1 MPATT
6 KNTIS
11 DITLQNI
18 TNTPIVTFL
27 KEKIPKEKI
36 KDWEIEWKGFVNR
49 QQYNHKLS
57 EKLIDFYETV
67 EKYTIQISK
76 KDEYAQ
82 AIKIDTLN
90 KYETCIISGIR
101 KLQEDIGMAPNLNH
115 VKFKNIKKTYLELK

>member
-67 EKYTIQISK
+67 EKYAIQISK

-82 AIKIDTLN
+82 AIKIDT
-90 KYETCIISGIR
+90 
-101 KLQEDIGMAPNLNH
+101 
-115 VKFKNIKKTYLELK
+115 